1 MAASLSAGC
10 PGLRRLHKIGS
21 ALRPGNFATLNPTE
35 CCRAYVF
42 ATPLVFSSDQRF
54 LNGGIAS
61 SPSPVSRRGEE
72 AVGPAGTASRPQNS

>member
-1 MAASLSAGC
+1 MAASLSAGR

-42 ATPLVFSSDQRF
+42 TTPLAVSSARNF
-54 LNGGIAS
+54 LHASIAS
-61 SPSPVSRRGEE
+61 SPSPVSRRGEGT
-72 AVGPAGTASRPQNS
+72 VGLAETAGRPQNN